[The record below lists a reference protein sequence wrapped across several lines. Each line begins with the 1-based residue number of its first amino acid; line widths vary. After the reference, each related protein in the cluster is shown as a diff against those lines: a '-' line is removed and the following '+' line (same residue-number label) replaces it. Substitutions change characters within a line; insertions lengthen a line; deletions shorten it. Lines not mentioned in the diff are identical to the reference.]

1 MPDEP
6 NQSQSPSFEQ
16 SLDAL
21 SSIVHD
27 LEEGQVGLA
36 ESLAKYEQ
44 GVKLLRECY
53 ELLQKAE
60 RRIELLTR
68 VEPSGDPVTEP
79 FDDSPSAQS
88 PSDIAQPSATRSRRR
103 STKSTQKGLTDIETP
118 NSGGDSGEI
127 DVPGGLF

>member
-1 MPDEP
+1 MSAQP
-6 NQSQSPSFEQ
+6 NESQSPSFEQ

-21 SSIVHD
+21 ASIVHE

-68 VEPSGDPVTEP
+68 MEPSGDPVTEP
-79 FDDSPSAQS
+79 FDDSPSATS
-88 PSDIAQPSATRSRRR
+88 PSDSAQPSATRSRRR
-103 STKSTQKGLTDIETP
+103 STKSTQKGLPDIETP

>member
-1 MPDEP
+1 MSAPP
-6 NQSQSPSFEQ
+6 NESQSPSFEQ

-21 SSIVHD
+21 ASIVHD

-68 VEPSGDPVTEP
+68 VEPSGEPVTEP

-88 PSDIAQPSATRSRRR
+88 PSDSAQPSATRSRRR